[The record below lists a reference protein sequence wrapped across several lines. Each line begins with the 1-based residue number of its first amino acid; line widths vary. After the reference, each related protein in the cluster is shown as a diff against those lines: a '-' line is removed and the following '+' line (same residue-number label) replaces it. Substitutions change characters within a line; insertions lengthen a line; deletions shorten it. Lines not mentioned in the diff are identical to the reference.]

1 MTAWRGLYTATT
13 GELFGVADNS
23 LYSIDENW
31 GITRLGPVTPGRS
44 NPVSMSDNG
53 LTLVVVDG
61 SENGFT
67 YDLTDRVYGLISDP
81 AFYGADKVD
90 CVDTFF
96 IFNRPGTNQFYL
108 SPSEWVQGLPFD
120 ALDIAAKTGRA
131 DLISSLIVMHREI
144 WLLGIQTSEI
154 WYDVG
159 ASDFAFQPIPG
170 AFVEHGCAAAQSI
183 AKYDNAIYFLTR
195 DQQGSFMVLEGAGY
209 KVTRVSTNAIEN
221 EILTYRRLD
230 DAIGFCYQQE
240 GHAFYQLTFPTD
252 DKTWVYD
259 IATQIWHERAWSD
272 TSGKLHRHRAN
283 CHAFAYGKNVIGDHS
298 NGKLYYYD
306 LNTHTDDGDPITHIR
321 SFPHM
326 VDDGKRVF
334 YRQFIADM
342 EVGSTTLDNDPTLS
356 LRWSDTRGASW
367 GNPITQSLGKTG
379 KYLTSVQFQ
388 RLGMAR
394 DRVFELSWAGDF
406 RTALNGAFVEA
417 NKSRT

>member
-31 GITRLGPVTPGRS
+31 DITRLGPVTPGRS
-44 NPVSMSDNG
+44 NNVSMSDNG
-53 LTLVVVDG
+53 LTLIVVDG

-67 YDLTDRVYGLISDP
+67 YDLTERQYGLISDP

-96 IFNRPGTNQFYL
+96 LFNRPGTNQFYL
-108 SPSEWVQGLPFD
+108 SPSEWVQGLQFD

-131 DLISSLIVMHREI
+131 DLISSLIVMHREV
-144 WLLGIQTSEI
+144 WLLGTQTSEI

-170 AFVEHGCAAAQSI
+170 AFIEHGCAASQSVS
-183 AKYDNAIYFLTR
+183 KYDNAIYFLSR
-195 DQQGSFMVLEGAGY
+195 DQQGNAMILEGAGY
-209 KVTRVSTNAIEN
+209 KVTRVSTNAIES
-221 EILTYRRLD
+221 ELLTYRRLD

-240 GHAFYQLTFPTD
+240 GHAFYQLSFPTA

-259 IATQIWHERAWSD
+259 IATQVWHERAWSD
-272 TSGKLHRHRAN
+272 PNGKLHRHRAN
-283 CHAFAYGKNVIGDHS
+283 CHAFAYGKNVVGDHS

-306 LNTHTDDGDPITHIR
+306 LNTYTDDSDPITHIR

-394 DRVFELSWAGDF
+394 DRVFELSWSGDF